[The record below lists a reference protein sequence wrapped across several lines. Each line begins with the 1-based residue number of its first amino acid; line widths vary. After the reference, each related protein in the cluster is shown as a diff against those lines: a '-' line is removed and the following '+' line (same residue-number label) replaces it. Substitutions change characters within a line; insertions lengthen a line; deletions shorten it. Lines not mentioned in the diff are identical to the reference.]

1 MKGLPA
7 KSLKALLLLLD
18 NRYFIQYIFPYCTPD
33 LQMYFYHLFICL
45 FSFLEPVKIQ
55 PAQPKGI
62 ENLVKRDLSA

>member
-1 MKGLPA
+1 M
-7 KSLKALLLLLD
+7 
-18 NRYFIQYIFPYCTPD
+18 QFPYCTPD
-33 LQMYFYHLFICL
+33 LQMYFYYLFICL